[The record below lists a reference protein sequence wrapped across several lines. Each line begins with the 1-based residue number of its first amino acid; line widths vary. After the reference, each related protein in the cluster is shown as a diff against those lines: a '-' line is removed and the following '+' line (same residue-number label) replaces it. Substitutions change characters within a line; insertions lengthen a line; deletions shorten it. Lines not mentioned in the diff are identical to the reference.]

1 MNRDQVMASAREV
14 GLTVEPCV
22 LETLIAMRTGEAP
35 KDTNECMRLTSGG
48 ALLTIADG
56 YYWQTGTVEDVANY
70 VKTLKAREQ

>member
-1 MNRDQVMASAREV
+1 MNREQVIISAREA
-14 GLTVEPCV
+14 GLVVEPCN
-22 LETLIAMRTGEAP
+22 LETLIAVRVCKAP
-35 KDTNECMRLTSGG
+35 KDTNERMRLTSGG